1 MNNNNK
7 MIAERYM
14 IVSSLGEGG
23 MADVY
28 LAIDTILN
36 REVAIKVLRGELSK
50 DPVTLLRFQREAN
63 AVSKLNHPNVVDV
76 YDVGEFEGRHYIGIC
91 TRPYTEA
98 ADFPAWGTTSG
109 RGCKHHDSADQR
121 CTACP

>member
-36 REVAIKVLRGELSK
+36 REVAIKVLPGGSVGSGNTAALSAGGQRG
-50 DPVTLLRFQREAN
+50 Q
-63 AVSKLNHPNVVDV
+63 
-76 YDVGEFEGRHYIGIC
+76 
-91 TRPYTEA
+91 
-98 ADFPAWGTTSG
+98 
-109 RGCKHHDSADQR
+109 
-121 CTACP
+121 

>member
-50 DPVTLLRFQREAN
+50 DPVTL
-63 AVSKLNHPNVVDV
+63 
-76 YDVGEFEGRHYIGIC
+76 
-91 TRPYTEA
+91 A
-98 ADFPAWGTTSG
+98 ALSAGGQCGQQAEPSQCSG
-109 RGCKHHDSADQR
+109 CIR
-121 CTACP
+121 CRRV

>member
-76 YDVGEFEGRHYIGIC
+76 YVNYLRGKIDKDFSKKLIHTVVGSGYIM
-91 TRPYTEA
+91 YA
-98 ADFPAWGTTSG
+98 
-109 RGCKHHDSADQR
+109 
-121 CTACP
+121 

>member
-76 YDVGEFEGRHYIGIC
+76 YDC
-91 TRPYTEA
+91 LLYTSEYVIHPSS
-98 ADFPAWGTTSG
+98 F
-109 RGCKHHDSADQR
+109 HLVHF
-121 CTACP
+121 

>member
-28 LAIDTILN
+28 LARI
-36 REVAIKVLRGELSK
+36 R
-50 DPVTLLRFQREAN
+50 
-63 AVSKLNHPNVVDV
+63 
-76 YDVGEFEGRHYIGIC
+76 
-91 TRPYTEA
+91 
-98 ADFPAWGTTSG
+98 
-109 RGCKHHDSADQR
+109 
-121 CTACP
+121 

>member
-1 MNNNNK
+1 

-63 AVSKLNHPNVVDV
+63 A
-76 YDVGEFEGRHYIGIC
+76 E
-91 TRPYTEA
+91 
-98 ADFPAWGTTSG
+98 TS
-109 RGCKHHDSADQR
+109 RQLLSVQR
-121 CTACP
+121 D

>member
-1 MNNNNK
+1 MVSIYLGK
-7 MIAERYM
+7 RYEVLTK
-14 IVSSLGEGG
+14 IGAGG

-76 YDVGEFEGRHYIGIC
+76 YDVGEFEGRHYIVM
-91 TRPYTEA
+91 
-98 ADFPAWGTTSG
+98 
-109 RGCKHHDSADQR
+109 
-121 CTACP
+121 

>member
-36 REVAIKVLRGELSK
+36 REI
-50 DPVTLLRFQREAN
+50 
-63 AVSKLNHPNVVDV
+63 
-76 YDVGEFEGRHYIGIC
+76 GRAHV
-91 TRPYTEA
+91 
-98 ADFPAWGTTSG
+98 
-109 RGCKHHDSADQR
+109 
-121 CTACP
+121 

>member
-1 MNNNNK
+1 
-7 MIAERYM
+7 M

-63 AVSKLNHPNVVDV
+63 AVSKLRMKMIS
-76 YDVGEFEGRHYIGIC
+76 FIGISSRK
-91 TRPYTEA
+91 TFWSRMMV
-98 ADFPAWGTTSG
+98 
-109 RGCKHHDSADQR
+109 Q
-121 CTACP
+121 

>member
-36 REVAIKVLRGELSK
+36 REVARCC
-50 DPVTLLRFQREAN
+50 
-63 AVSKLNHPNVVDV
+63 
-76 YDVGEFEGRHYIGIC
+76 VG
-91 TRPYTEA
+91 
-98 ADFPAWGTTSG
+98 S
-109 RGCKHHDSADQR
+109 SAR
-121 CTACP
+121 IR

>member
-36 REVAIKVLRGELSK
+36 REVAIKVLRGELYEEVCS
-50 DPVTLLRFQREAN
+50 LRAEEQQLQEKREN
-63 AVSKLNHPNVVDV
+63 KN
-76 YDVGEFEGRHYIGIC
+76 IC
-91 TRPYTEA
+91 L
-98 ADFPAWGTTSG
+98 D
-109 RGCKHHDSADQR
+109 
-121 CTACP
+121 

>member
-76 YDVGEFEGRHYIGIC
+76 YDVGEFEGRHYIV
-91 TRPYTEA
+91 TVSYTHLTL
-98 ADFPAWGTTSG
+98 PTN
-109 RGCKHHDSADQR
+109 
-121 CTACP
+121 